1 MIKTNSKIIVDKFNQ
16 IYEESRQNYSY
27 IFVENV

>member
-1 MIKTNSKIIVDKFNQ
+1 MIKTNSKIIEDKFNQ

-27 IFVENV
+27 IENV